1 MRTIRENLEE
11 AIVLLKTNLVLNHI
25 RACELVYMD
34 LSTIK
39 NFSPNPI
46 ALLVQYQKYLVE
58 KHQSI
63 KKAGLV
69 EKIYQW
75 FHSRFTKKKLIEL
88 LNICQVSEF
97 GDGNKYLQEIF
108 LLVRKAI

>member
-1 MRTIRENLEE
+1 
-11 AIVLLKTNLVLNHI
+11 
-25 RACELVYMD
+25 MD

-39 NFSPNPI
+39 NFPVEPT
-46 ALLVQYQKYLVE
+46 AVLVQYQKYLVE

-63 KKAGLV
+63 KKAGIV
-69 EKIYQW
+69 EKLVQW
-75 FHSRFTKKKLIEL
+75 FQSRFTRKKLINL
-88 LNICQVSEF
+88 LNICQVNEF